1 MERNTDIARA
11 DKTRRAWLATLE
23 RFRHDADRAAT
34 PDMWSPRLDAASR
47 DELTAIQNEKLAA
60 VVPFLYENSAFY
72 RRRFERLG
80 LLPSDISSVDDL
92 KKWPVVDK
100 AEMMADAAAHPP
112 YGTYTTTS
120 DAIWADRGWMMF
132 SSSGSTGAPRVFRYT
147 HVDREAW
154 AWANAR
160 ALLAMGFRPGEV
172 VFMMT
177 GYGPHVWAWGVQYAL
192 EKMALPTIPGGG
204 MDAKARA
211 NIILRFKPTIL
222 LCTPSYSLHLGRL
235 LQSMGHDPA
244 ATSVHTL
251 FVGGEPALAI
261 ESTRRRI
268 EALWNAR
275 IVEFYGCT
283 EASPHVGGYSCS
295 AQQRETSPSA
305 THLMEDIQVWE
316 LVDPET
322 RHASPP
328 GQRGLTVCTNLNS
341 ESSPQLR
348 FLVGDYTTFSTER
361 CACGRTHV
369 RAVGSF
375 AGRADD
381 LINLRGIKMFPV
393 QIEEAVRAL
402 PGTGDEFEIVLSSDD
417 GGLDVMTV
425 RCEHADHAASG
436 ADLRGRLEEEIRARC
451 EVRVTADVLA
461 LGTLPKTEFK
471 AQRVKDLRRK
481 A

>member
-1 MERNTDIARA
+1 MDNARA
-11 DKTRRAWLATLE
+11 DKTREAWLATLDK
-23 RFRHDADRAAT
+23 FRRDRDRAANT
-34 PDMWSPRLDAASR
+34 EMWSPSLDAASR
-47 DELTAIQNEKLAA
+47 DELAAIQNEKLCAA
-60 VVPFLYENSAFY
+60 VPFLYENSPFY

-80 LLPSDISSVDDL
+80 LLPSDIRNIDDL
-92 KKWPVVDK
+92 EKWPVVDK
-100 AEMMADAAAHPP
+100 TEMMADAVEHPP
-112 YGTYTTTS
+112 YGTYTTVTEEV
-120 DAIWADRGWMMF
+120 WAKRGWMMF

-160 ALLAMGFRPGEV
+160 ALLAMGFRPGET

-192 EKMALPTIPGGG
+192 EKMELPTIPGGG

-211 NIILRFKPTIL
+211 NIIQRFKPTIL
-222 LCTPSYSLHLGRL
+222 LSTPSYALHLGRL
-235 LQSMGHDPA
+235 MQSMGHDPA
-244 ATSVHTL
+244 ATSVQTL
-251 FVGGEPALAI
+251 FLAGEPALAV
-261 ESTRRRI
+261 EPTRRRI
-268 EALWNAR
+268 EDLWKAR

-283 EASPHVGGYSCS
+283 EASPHVGGYSCP
-295 AQQRETSPSA
+295 AQQRDTSPAA

-316 LVDPET
+316 IIDPET
-322 RHASPP
+322 RRRLPS

-348 FLVGDYTTFSTER
+348 FLVGDYTTLSTDR
-361 CACGRTHV
+361 CSCGRTHV
-369 RAVGSF
+369 RAIGSF

-402 PGTGDEFEIVLSSDD
+402 PGTGDEFEIVLSTDD
-417 GGLDVMTV
+417 GGLDTMTV
-425 RCEHADHAASG
+425 RCEHIEHAT
-436 ADLRGRLEEEIRARC
+436 RGTALGRHLEEEIRSRC
-451 EVRVTADVLA
+451 EVRVSAEVLA
-461 LGTLPKTEFK
+461 PGTLPKTEFK
-471 AQRVKDLRRK
+471 AQRVKDRRRK